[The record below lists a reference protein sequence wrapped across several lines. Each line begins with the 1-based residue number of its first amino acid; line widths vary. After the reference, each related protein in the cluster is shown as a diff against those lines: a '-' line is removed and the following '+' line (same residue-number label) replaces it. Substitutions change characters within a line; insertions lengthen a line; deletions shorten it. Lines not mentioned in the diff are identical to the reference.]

1 MPTGARLKGDTLKL
15 EVYENQKGFEDSLFF
30 NMGQL
35 LSIPFI
41 LIGII
46 LIARNVMIIRKK
58 GNK

>member
-1 MPTGARLKGDTLKL
+1 MK
-15 EVYENQKGFEDSLFF
+15 ENQKGFEDSLFF

-46 LIARNVMIIRKK
+46 LIVRNVMIIRKK